1 VQIKELDEDAQAAL
15 DIAANMDIQQTVSTA
30 CNQADLQG
38 LTTNC
43 KWLFASETQPWNDGS

>member
-1 VQIKELDEDAQAAL
+1 VQIKKLDEDAQAAL

-43 KWLFASETQPWNDGS
+43 KWLFVSDTQPWNNGS